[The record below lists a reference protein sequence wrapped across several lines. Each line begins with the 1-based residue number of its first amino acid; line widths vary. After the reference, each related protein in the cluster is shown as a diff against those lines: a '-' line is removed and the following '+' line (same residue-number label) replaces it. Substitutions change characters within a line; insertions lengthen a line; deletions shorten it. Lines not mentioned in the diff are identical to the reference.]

1 MVTPLRTRPVLL
13 RVAQGTDHMSITSED
28 VTLEIEV
35 PPPRRRVLLR
45 VVVAIAAVVALFVV
59 AGAGLL
65 LERQRSYDENIERI
79 ADAFPD
85 EDSRP
90 APAPDPPPGAVA
102 PAENWL
108 LVGSDR
114 RSEQATTGQ
123 QADGPLWSFGAQRS
137 DTIML
142 VHLPADRE
150 QVYLVSFPRDSWVP
164 IEGYDHAKINAALS
178 FGGPPLL
185 ISTIEQLTGVRVD
198 HFAMLDF
205 QGFESMTDAVGGVD
219 VRVSQTVSDSAGD
232 GQWQAGVHHLDG
244 PRALKFVRQ
253 RYNLPGGDF
262 DRIKRQQ
269 AFLKALTGRVSDADV
284 LANPLRLNAFLE
296 AVTSAVSVDDTVTAS
311 QLRSLALQMRSV
323 RPDDIVF
330 MTIPTAGLGTEDGQ
344 SVVYLD
350 PAKSRPL
357 HRALRNDKVGQ
368 YVRRAGDAVNQV
380 DAVR

>member
-1 MVTPLRTRPVLL
+1 
-13 RVAQGTDHMSITSED
+13 MSVTSED
-28 VTLEIEV
+28 ITLEIEV
-35 PPPRRRVLLR
+35 PPPRSRVLLR
-45 VVVAIAAVVALFVV
+45 VAVAIVALFALFVL
-59 AGAGLL
+59 AGAGLF
-65 LERQRSYDENIERI
+65 LERQRTYDQNIERI

-85 EDSRP
+85 ESGRP
-90 APAPDPPPGAVA
+90 APAPDPPPNAVA

-123 QADGPLWSFGAQRS
+123 EADGQLWDFGAQRA

-142 VHLPADRE
+142 VHLPADRSR
-150 QVYLVSFPRDSWVP
+150 VYLVSFPRDSWVP
-164 IEGYDHAKINAALS
+164 IAGYGNAKINAALS

-185 ISTIEQLTGVRVD
+185 IATLEQLTGVRVD

-205 QGFESMTDAVGGVD
+205 QGFESMTDALGGVD
-219 VRVSQTVSDSAGD
+219 VRVGQTVSDPARD
-232 GQWQAGVHHLDG
+232 VEWEAGVHHLDG
-244 PRALKFVRQ
+244 EQALKFVRQ

-269 AFLKALTGRVSDADV
+269 AFLKALAGRAVDGAV

-296 AVTSAVSVDDTVTAS
+296 AVTSSVSVDDTVTAAN
-311 QLRSLALQMRSV
+311 LRSLALQMRAV
-323 RPDDIVF
+323 RPNDIVF

-350 PAKSRPL
+350 RAKSRPL
-357 HRALRNDKVGQ
+357 HRALRRATVGR
-368 YVRRAGDAVNQV
+368 YVRRSGDAVNQV
-380 DAVR
+380 DTVR